1 VVSSV
6 NKSAAS
12 RSPYSLEFPVNRS
25 RTALAAG
32 LLAVVA
38 LAATACGSSAGA
50 SSASDSKTATA
61 KSAADL
67 GGMDAL
73 VAAAKAEG
81 TLNVITLPRTWANYG
96 ALMDGFTA
104 KYGIKIND
112 ANPDGSSQDEI
123 NAVKQLK
130 GQDRAPDVLD
140 LGSSFA
146 LSAASANLLAPYQ
159 VATWKDIPDAQ
170 KDARGRWFND
180 YGGYISIGYDAKRV
194 TTPPTSFADLA
205 KPDYKGMVALNGDPT
220 KAGAAFA
227 GVYAAALA
235 KGGSVDNIQ
244 PGIDFFGQLKK
255 SGNFIPVG
263 ATQATIQSGQTPITI
278 DWDYLQVSAADTLKG
293 KVDWKVVVPKD
304 GLYANYYNQAI
315 SATAPHPAA
324 ARLWEEYLYSAEGQ
338 NGFLKGSARPV
349 ELAAMQAAGTVDK
362 TAFAALPQ
370 VDGTSPFPTE
380 AQLDAAKKVIADS
393 WAKTVG

>member
-1 VVSSV
+1 
-6 NKSAAS
+6 
-12 RSPYSLEFPVNRS
+12 
-25 RTALAAG
+25 
-32 LLAVVA
+32 
-38 LAATACGSSAGA
+38 
-50 SSASDSKTATA
+50 
-61 KSAADL
+61 
-67 GGMDAL
+67 MD
-73 VAAAKAEG
+73 
-81 TLNVITLPRTWANYG
+81 N
-96 ALMDGFTA
+96 FTK

-146 LSAASANLLAPYQ
+146 LSAAAANLLAPYQ
-159 VATWKDIPDAQ
+159 VSTWKDIPDSQ
-170 KDARGRWFND
+170 KDAQGRWYND
-180 YGGYISIGYDAKRV
+180 YGGYISIGYDAKQI

-205 KPDYKGMVALNGDPT
+205 KPDYTGKVALNGDPT

-227 GVYAAALA
+227 GVFAASLA
-235 KGGSVDNIQ
+235 KGGNADNIQ
-244 PGIDFFGQLKK
+244 PGIDFFGALKK

-293 KVDWKVVVPKD
+293 KVDWKVVVPTD
-304 GLYANYYNQAI
+304 GLYANYYNQAV

-324 ARLWEEYLYSAEGQ
+324 ARLWEEYLYSTEGQ
-338 NGFLKGSARPV
+338 NGFLKGWARPV
-349 ELAAMQAAGTVDK
+349 ELAAMQSAGTVDK
-362 TAFAALPQ
+362 TELDALPK
-370 VDGTSPFPTE
+370 VSGNSPFPTE
-380 AQLDAAKKVIADS
+380 AQLDAAKKVIADN